1 MNRFVAM
8 KAIEMSLDW
17 MADAKPDWL
26 NNEFHETLG
35 MIRMAFL
42 QGVITEE
49 EASEYRRKAF
59 DIRYKI

>member
-17 MADAKPDWL
+17 MADAKPEWL
-26 NNEFHETLG
+26 NDEFHETIG
-35 MIRMAFL
+35 MIRMAYL

-49 EASEYRRKAF
+49 EADKYRSKAF
-59 DIRYKI
+59 DIRYKM